1 MRQLIVLQVPL
12 HRPTP
17 TVAPVMHCVVLT
29 GSASLVAMMIVTAA
43 PSSIEKP
50 RAGECRVILFP
61 SARMMLY
68 PYVHRPTTI
77 PAPPKARIQRGT
89 GTLEEIFAL
98 GYVSMK
104 GATS

>member
-1 MRQLIVLQVPL
+1 MRQLIVRQVPL

-29 GSASLVAMMIVTAA
+29 GSASLVAMIIVTAA
-43 PSSIEKP
+43 PSSMEKP

-89 GTLEEIFAL
+89 GTLDEIFAL
-98 GYVSMK
+98 DDIS
-104 GATS
+104 TRSTT